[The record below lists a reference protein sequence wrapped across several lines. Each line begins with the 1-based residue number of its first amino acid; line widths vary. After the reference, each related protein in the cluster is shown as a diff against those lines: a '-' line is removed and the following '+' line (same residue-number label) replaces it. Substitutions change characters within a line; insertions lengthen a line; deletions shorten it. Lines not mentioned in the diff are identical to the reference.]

1 MSLRARRHRGQRRQ
15 LSPAQCS
22 ADGDYVTF
30 ASTATNLVAGGGNG
44 QAQTYVY
51 DTLTGAIALVSAAA
65 NGTPASNE
73 SDLASAVSADG
84 SIVAFGSTA
93 SNLVTPDAN
102 AGYANIFV
110 AGLNQAPGGTIDVTG
125 TSTIEGSSTAY
136 ADLNNGTVTL
146 GAQLTLDYVTVSGTQ
161 INEASGGSLVFDPTV
176 QLTGGAVITGAPITN
191 FDTLEVSGAAS
202 LIDDQVT
209 NNAIVQVDAGGTLT
223 LSGTTITGGTIND
236 GTGSTFA
243 TAGTIDV
250 IGNSTIAGAGTAQ
263 AYLNNGGVTVESG
276 VTLTLYDGDRHQISL
291 PILG

>member
-1 MSLRARRHRGQRRQ
+1 M
-15 LSPAQCS
+15 
-22 ADGDYVTF
+22 
-30 ASTATNLVAGGGNG
+30 
-44 QAQTYVY
+44 
-51 DTLTGAIALVSAAA
+51 
-65 NGTPASNE
+65 
-73 SDLASAVSADG
+73 
-84 SIVAFGSTA
+84 
-93 SNLVTPDAN
+93 TPDAN

-276 VTLTLYDGDRHQISL
+276 VTLTLNNVTATGTTFADPGTIQIGSGKTL
-291 PILG
+291 TLAGTDTITGGPFFIFVGSPQAIPNSSSVLFPFVSINDLNTDDPMVTLTIQ